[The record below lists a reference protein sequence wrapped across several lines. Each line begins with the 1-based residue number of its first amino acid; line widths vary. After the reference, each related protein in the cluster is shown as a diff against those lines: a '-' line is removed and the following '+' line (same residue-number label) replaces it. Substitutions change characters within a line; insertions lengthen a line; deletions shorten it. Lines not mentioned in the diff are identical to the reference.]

1 MKEITSRTMTT
12 QLHSRSTR
20 WSRTRLLLGLL
31 VVLSLTTAMH
41 SHEPAA
47 DTNSP
52 AAQVIALTNQA
63 RTAAGCASLATDHT
77 LTDSAY
83 THAAD
88 MARGRYLNHTG
99 RDGRSPFDRMRA
111 AGAPGAGYLA
121 ENIAAGQ
128 RTPEAVVTAWLQS
141 PGHRKNILNCRYQWI
156 GVGVSGTPTTPYWV
170 QNFAG

>member
-88 MARGRYLNHTG
+88 GPSTHRLCVFKGRSSHIQVGEERGRNLRRWDELQASIHARRPEG
-99 RDGRSPFDRMRA
+99 RCRPRVDCSPRCPEHRVVAGRFQ
-111 AGAPGAGYLA
+111 AP
-121 ENIAAGQ
+121 
-128 RTPEAVVTAWLQS
+128 
-141 PGHRKNILNCRYQWI
+141 PGE
-156 GVGVSGTPTTPYWV
+156 
-170 QNFAG
+170 